1 MTLSQRSTLAVTMLA
16 TFLAVMD
23 QFIINVAL
31 PAIHEDLHTS
41 AAEAEFA
48 ISGYALVYGALL
60 ITGGRLGDL
69 FGFRRLFIIGVATFT
84 LASLGCGLA
93 PTAEGLVAF
102 RVIQGVGS
110 ALFYPQIL
118 SFLQTA
124 FDGQAKARAFSMFGA
139 AVGLASVCGQVL
151 GGLLVSLDLFGLSW
165 RPVFLI
171 NVPLGLVALAGG
183 ARLPASRG
191 TARPQL
197 DMVGVICLTAAL
209 LLLSVPLVGGPGWG
223 WPWWSYALLGLT
235 LPAALAFVVWEGRTA
250 RRGRLP
256 LIDGGLFRQRVF
268 AAGNGLALAFFAG
281 NAGLFFVLTLHLQ
294 QDLGYTPL
302 RSGLTFA
309 PLTLAFIVASLVA
322 PRIQHR
328 AGLHVLTLGY
338 GLNLLGIV
346 ALLVV
351 ALAGDHGEN
360 AGIPWA
366 LLAALTVIGLGQGL
380 GVSPLMGAVLAD
392 VPRRHAGAASG
403 VMETTA
409 QVGAALGTVVVGLVF
424 QSAPRHPYSASA
436 FAEALT
442 ADAGLALT
450 ALFLMVFVLRRR
462 NHEGP
467 VTTSRTSAPTQA
479 SPHD

>member
-1 MTLSQRSTLAVTMLA
+1 MLA

-31 PAIHEDLHTS
+31 PAIHEDLHAS

-48 ISGYALVYGALL
+48 VSGYALVYGALL

-69 FGFRRLFIIGVATFT
+69 FGFRRLFIVGVATFT

-197 DMVGVICLTAAL
+197 DMVGVICLTSAL

-223 WPWWSYALLGLT
+223 WPWWSYALLTLT
-235 LPAALAFVVWEGRTA
+235 LPAVLAFVVWEGRAA

-294 QDLGYTPL
+294 QDLDYTPL

-309 PLTLAFIVASLVA
+309 PLTLAFIVASLAA
-322 PRIQHR
+322 PRIQRR

-338 GLNLLGIV
+338 GLNLLGTV

-351 ALAGDHGEN
+351 ALAGYHGEN

-424 QSAPRHPYSASA
+424 QSAPSHSASSPA

-442 ADAGLALT
+442 ADAGLSLT
-450 ALFLMVFVLRRR
+450 ALLLMAFVLRRQD
-462 NHEGP
+462 HEEGP
-467 VTTSRTSAPTQA
+467 AATTTPTVRTDPGL
-479 SPHD
+479 PI

>member
-1 MTLSQRSTLAVTMLA
+1 MILSQRSTLVVTMLA

-31 PAIHEDLHTS
+31 PAIHRDLHATT
-41 AAEAEFA
+41 AEAEFA
-48 ISGYALVYGALL
+48 VSGYALVYGALL

-102 RVIQGVGS
+102 RVLQGVGS
-110 ALFYPQIL
+110 ALFYPQVL
-118 SFLQTA
+118 AFLQTA
-124 FDGQAKARAFSMFGA
+124 FDGQSKARAFSVFGA

-171 NVPLGLVALAGG
+171 NVPLGLVALVGG

-197 DMVGVICLTAAL
+197 DMVGVICLTSAL
-209 LLLSVPLVGGPGWG
+209 LLLSVPLMGGPGWG
-223 WPWWSYALLGLT
+223 WPWWSYALLGLA
-235 LPAALAFVVWEGRTA
+235 LPAVLVFVVWEGRVA

-256 LIDGGLFRQRVF
+256 LIDRGLFGQRVF

-294 QDLGYTPL
+294 QDLDYTPL

-322 PRIQHR
+322 PRIQRR

-338 GLNLLGIV
+338 GLNLLGTV
-346 ALLVV
+346 TLLVV
-351 ALAGDHGEN
+351 ALAGHSEH

-366 LLAALTVIGLGQGL
+366 LLAALAVIGLGQGL
-380 GVSPLMGAVLAD
+380 GVSPLMGAVLTD

-424 QSAPRHPYSASA
+424 QSAQRHSSTA

-442 ADAGLALT
+442 VNAGLSLT
-450 ALFLMVFVLRRR
+450 ALVLMVFVLRRQE
-462 NHEGP
+462 HEGP
-467 VTTSRTSAPTQA
+467 VDTPTA
-479 SPHD
+479 HTDPGLLS